1 MKKSLFW
8 IPAFAGMTLMML
20 FVLITPVS
28 ADCVGQ
34 YGQYGQPCNSYS
46 IIVDK
51 MVGKPGSS
59 TIATSY
65 QYVDN
70 LSVSDPR
77 FVPDQ
82 LIFFKVTVK
91 NTSNSTLDDVT
102 AKDYV
107 PNYLTPVEGPGSF
120 DSSTRTV
127 SWDAGS
133 FAVDEQKTY
142 YFKMQINSQ
151 ANLPADQ
158 GLFCLINKA
167 QVWSNS
173 ITDDDS
179 SQFCIEKQVAV
190 PPKVPS
196 AGPELGLALIAGE
209 MALAGVGIYLRK
221 RA

>member
-1 MKKSLFW
+1 MKKIFALLAIVFSLL
-8 IPAFAGMTLMML
+8 AVT
-20 FVLITPVS
+20 VSVS
-28 ADCVGQ
+28 ASCGGQ
-34 YGQYGQPCNSYS
+34 YESPCQSYS
-46 IIVDK
+46 MLVDK
-51 MVGKPGSS
+51 MVQKPG
-59 TIATSY
+59 TSE
-65 QYVDN
+65 YVDN

-77 FVPDQ
+77 YKPSEYVM
-82 LIFFKVTVK
+82 FKVIIK
-91 NTSNSTLDDVT
+91 NTSTTTFGGMT
-102 AKDYV
+102 AKDFV
-107 PNYLTPVEGPGSF
+107 PNYLTPIEGPGTF
-120 DSSTRTV
+120 DSATRTI

-167 QVWSNS
+167 QAWSNS

-196 AGPELGLALIAGE
+196 AGPEMGLLLLAGE
-209 MALAGVGIYLRK
+209 MALAGVGIYLRE